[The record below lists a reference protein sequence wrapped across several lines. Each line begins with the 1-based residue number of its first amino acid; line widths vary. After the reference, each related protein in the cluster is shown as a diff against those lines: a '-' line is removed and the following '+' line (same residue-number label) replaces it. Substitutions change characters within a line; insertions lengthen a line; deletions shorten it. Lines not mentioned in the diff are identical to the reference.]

1 MNIRQYKIGGNTVL
15 FDYVATI
22 MGAII
27 LSKYSEVPLVIVTI
41 FVFILGEVLHYFF
54 NVPTNTL
61 RYLKVL

>member
-41 FVFILGEVLHYFF
+41 FVFILGEVLHYIS